1 MTDFVEDLIKQ
12 ELLKE
17 HGLDESIDNKNSQAE
32 DCKDFFYL
40 CSSKIQ
46 QVKDTD
52 EYVEHDRFIQLVD
65 KLNCKFPFMKINEFI
80 EDYVKGTWN
89 SEINEKYNFSK
100 KSDYES
106 CITRTM
112 LNLPQKREKKSS
124 HNDKSDYAKRIN
136 LKQTRINEE
145 YNFIIKE
152 SEFFKEELEKIYNF
166 NLAMSVVILKNLN
179 GKISKDEMMESEIV
193 CDEDEVEI
201 FKIEVDEKISEI
213 INEEFKEIEIKLYK
227 KNIFLFSDDKYKLK
241 HNFNSIETNIKEIV
255 YESGKEGI
263 TFYKLMNE
271 LNKKIDFIFSIPSYR
286 LINNILNKFVEIE
299 IFKVESGF
307 RNSDELSRR
316 FFTKVN
322 YYEQNPI
329 ANSNNTKFYGRPN
342 DAIQFIH
349 DIRFLIKGDFGDE
362 DDQVT
367 RIAGLILAGT
377 QKMVAEPETLME
389 FDFAVS
395 MDGFVPTE
403 EQIKQMK
410 ENDLQIYPD
419 TKIIHIKVAI
429 NDEIDSKLI
438 TKLKM
443 ILPDNEQGMIITY
456 AKMDKKTN
464 EILKKDKDIQIID
477 KKLLH
482 LWAETIPTL
491 PSRKGSNVKIMEGKH
506 LGGIGRLINIDYITG
521 KATLDLI
528 SYESNIVEYIK
539 SIEEINL
546 FDDPIQDNFII
557 LHDNYNEFL
566 KTVRNNSN
574 SIEFNKAI
582 INAQTVDEKFFP
594 PNDNWSIN
602 KITPF
607 IVESKNTR
615 TTISIKENKFN
626 KIFSCTCEF
635 FKENNKLCYHLISIL
650 NELGIRYDSFNET
663 WGEKSNMVY
672 NIISKI
678 SK

>member
-1 MTDFVEDLIKQ
+1 
-12 ELLKE
+12 
-17 HGLDESIDNKNSQAE
+17 
-32 DCKDFFYL
+32 
-40 CSSKIQ
+40 
-46 QVKDTD
+46 
-52 EYVEHDRFIQLVD
+52 
-65 KLNCKFPFMKINEFI
+65 
-80 EDYVKGTWN
+80 
-89 SEINEKYNFSK
+89 
-100 KSDYES
+100 
-106 CITRTM
+106 
-112 LNLPQKREKKSS
+112 
-124 HNDKSDYAKRIN
+124 
-136 LKQTRINEE
+136 
-145 YNFIIKE
+145 
-152 SEFFKEELEKIYNF
+152 
-166 NLAMSVVILKNLN
+166 MSVVILKNLN

-528 SYESNIVEYIK
+528 SYDTNIVEYIK